1 MAHVYPPGWLDRV
14 FRGAALARVL
24 LPNADDNPQAIRLG
38 SYFIAAATSVITLAL
53 LFGSFL
59 QGTLPGD
66 AFGQVTAGVIAAN
79 IAFYAAF
86 RTGLNRRAADPS
98 LTMPQM
104 AVATVLLFYALYSS
118 GSDGAGMYPIL
129 FLMVLLFGVLRL
141 RTRALLG
148 FAAFIL
154 AGDAAV
160 TVLRHYFHTDAA
172 STGTELLQWLT
183 LAVMLP
189 WFALMGG
196 YLRGLREQL
205 GKSNAKQRIA
215 LQEVHASEF
224 RLAQAQRIA
233 GLGTWTFDLA
243 ARTVHWSPETY
254 RIFGIEPSQPAPV
267 GDAFLRLVH
276 PEDRAHYRELLRPA
290 RDEGRPFDSEYRI
303 LWPSGEIRWLHVLGE
318 PQVDHQGHT
327 AVVRGTVMDITTR
340 KAQDQALIQARDEA
354 AAARAALMD
363 AIESLPEAFALFDS
377 DDRLKLCN
385 RHYAKHITDTGHFD
399 DIAGWSFEDIVRTSL
414 ARGEVIPPEFADDA
428 EAWIADRIWNHRH
441 PGPAPRELEMAHGR
455 WVEVTERRTT
465 SGGIVGVRSDMTE
478 RKQLAQRQAMEHAV
492 TRLMGESESVA
503 ETMPKV
509 IRTICETLGWD
520 CGAHWHMD
528 KHDRMLHCLETW
540 SIPLAE
546 VREFMAF
553 SGGQAFAHSTS
564 GLICRV
570 LATGRPVWIADVSR
584 QPGFKRSEA
593 ALKAGLRG
601 AFAFPL
607 RSGSDQV
614 GVMEFYIRNER
625 APDPALLRVLDSIGL
640 QIGQFIARRAAEVQI
655 ERLAH
660 YDSLTGLPNRNL
672 FNELLA
678 HAFAKAERNA
688 ARLAILFVDLDGFK
702 QVNDSYGHDA
712 GDHLLATFTQRLR
725 GCLRKSD
732 TFGRHGGSG
741 TAARLGG
748 DEFVVLV
755 NDVNDPSELAVV
767 AQRILAVAAEPYD
780 LAGPIGHVTAS
791 IGISVYP
798 EDGKDVERLIKSADS
813 AMYEAKEA
821 GKNTYRFYSAV
832 RQPDAVPQ
840 P

>member
-1 MAHVYPPGWLDRV
+1 MASVHFPGWVDRM

-24 LPNADDNPQAIRLG
+24 LPPANDGPQAIRMA
-38 SYFIAAATSVITLAL
+38 SYFIAAATSVLTIGLLLAACL
-53 LFGSFL
+53 LE
-59 QGTLPGD
+59 TLPGN
-66 AFGQVTAGVIAAN
+66 AFGLVTAGVIAAN
-79 IAFYAAF
+79 VAFYAAF

-98 LTMPQM
+98 LTVPQM
-104 AVATVLLFYALYSS
+104 AVATVLILYALYSS
-118 GSDGAGMYPIL
+118 DGDGAGMYPIL
-129 FLMVLLFGVLRL
+129 LLMVLLFGVLRL
-141 RTRALLG
+141 RTPALLG

-154 AGDAAV
+154 AGNAAV
-160 TVLRHYFHTDAA
+160 IILRRHFHAHAA
-172 STGTELLQWLT
+172 NTGTEMLEWLT
-183 LAVMLP
+183 LAVLLP

-205 GKSNAKQRIA
+205 GKSNAQQRIA
-215 LQEVHASEF
+215 LREIRESEF
-224 RLAQAQRIA
+224 RLAQAQRIS
-233 GLGTWTFDLA
+233 GIGSWTFDLVS
-243 ARTVHWSPETY
+243 RTVHWSAETY
-254 RIFGIEPSQPAPV
+254 RIFGIDAAQPVPV
-267 GDAFLRLVH
+267 GDAFLRIVH
-276 PEDRAHYRELLRPA
+276 PDDQAHYRDLLRPA
-290 RDEGRPFDSEYRI
+290 RDEGRGFDSQYRI
-303 LWPSGEIRWLHVLGE
+303 VRTGGEIRWLHVLGE
-318 PQVDHQGHT
+318 P
-327 AVVRGTVMDITTR
+327 VVNDDGQTTLLRGTVMDITVR
-340 KAQDQALIQARDEA
+340 KAQEEALIQARDEA
-354 AAARAALMD
+354 AAARTTLMD
-363 AIESLPEAFALFDS
+363 AVESLPEAFALFDA
-377 DDRLKLCN
+377 DDRLVMCN
-385 RHYAKHITDTGHFD
+385 RRYARVFTDAERFD
-399 DIAGWSFEDIVRTSL
+399 DIAGWSFGDLVRASL
-414 ARGEVIPPEFADDA
+414 AKGEVISPEFRDDV
-428 EAWIADRIWNHRH
+428 EAWVADRIWNHRH
-441 PGPAPRELEMAHGR
+441 PGSGPRELELGGGC
-455 WVEVTERRTT
+455 WLEVTERRTT
-465 SGGIVGVRSDMTE
+465 GGGIVGVRSDITE

-492 TRLMGESESVA
+492 TRLMAGSETVG

-520 CGAHWHMD
+520 CGAHWHTD

-540 SIPLAE
+540 SIAAPE

-553 SGGQAFAHSTS
+553 SSGQVFPQSSS
-564 GLICRV
+564 GLICRT

-607 RSGSDQV
+607 RIGSDLV

-625 APDPALLRVLDSIGL
+625 PPDTALLRVLDSIGL
-640 QIGQFIARRAAEVQI
+640 QIGQFIARKAAEEQI

-678 HAFAKAERNA
+678 HAFANAERNR

-725 GCLRKSD
+725 SCLRKSD

-755 NDVNDPSELAVV
+755 NNVGNPSDLAVV
-767 AQRILAVAAEPYD
+767 AQRILAAAAEPYD
-780 LAGPIGHVTAS
+780 LAGPWGHVTAS

-798 EDGKDVERLIKSADS
+798 EDGKDIERLIKSADS
-813 AMYEAKEA
+813 AMYDAKEA
-821 GKNTYRFYSAV
+821 GKNTYRFYSSV
-832 RQPDAVPQ
+832 RQLEAVPQ
-840 P
+840 A